1 MTHTKTPATSATPAA
16 RLARRVANRLA
27 SDAKESGVALLS
39 AILFM
44 IIMAGIGTVI
54 VGTVL
59 GQVHPTYLDQK
70 DTQTVY
76 SAQAG
81 MQAALS
87 RFRAAT
93 LTNSSGVQQTD
104 TLGNPLGDPT
114 KLPCS
119 LSGSVDPTTPANGVT
134 YSVAI
139 HYYSFDPTYLT
150 TAAVPVPPGELP
162 FSDTGGVTST
172 LTAPV
177 KYALVL
183 SGGVGNLLPGAPATS
198 TAGNRSLGAVYQ
210 FKVSTVN
217 IVGGL
222 INDYNSGGAFC
233 LSAITAAAGSTIQFL
248 PATSCTAANK
258 VLDLWIYDTDYEIK
272 LASSTAN
279 GAAGL
284 CITGPATK
292 TATTTQNAVL
302 QACATDAT
310 RWNQL
315 WDWQGGNTWV
325 GVKSDISG
333 DSGYTLG
340 TGYAAG
346 SDLTNKPLLVENGGT
361 NGGFSPSAAV
371 GAGDAGYATNEIVNY
386 LEFGRCMD
394 DTGESPTATHM
405 ISYPCKQNPA
415 GGGVKWNQ
423 RFYYTE
429 PPVQAAGTGDTW
441 PAPPVPA
448 TGTQTLQQ
456 IVVKDDA
463 GLSASPPTPIVDYC
477 LTWASSATKPTVGA
491 LVVLKACPGSTTY
504 KNWLRVYNTG
514 DYDSSYTFT
523 TPGLTAAGAATTLCL
538 EVNPAITDTG
548 WSELDL
554 ALCTGSLGQKW
565 NAPPAYVASEVGG
578 YKEIGG

>member
-1 MTHTKTPATSATPAA
+1 MNRPTTLGA
-16 RLARRVANRLA
+16 RIARRVANRLA
-27 SDAKESGVALLS
+27 ADSTESGVALLS

-44 IIMAGIGTVI
+44 IIMAGLGTVI

-59 GQVHPTYLDQK
+59 GQVSPTYLDQK
-70 DTQTVY
+70 YTQTVY

-93 LTNSSGVQQTD
+93 LLDGSGHQQTD

-119 LSGSVDPTTPANGVT
+119 LAGSVDPTTPSNGVA
-134 YSVAI
+134 YNVSI
-139 HYYSFDPTYLT
+139 YYYSFDPTFLT
-150 TAAVPVPPGELP
+150 TAATPVPPGNLP
-162 FSDTGGVTST
+162 CSATGGVTST
-172 LTAPV
+172 AAAPV
-177 KYALVL
+177 KYALVV
-183 SGGVGNLLPGAPATS
+183 SKGTGNLLPGASAGS

-222 INDYNSGGAFC
+222 INDYNSNGAYC
-233 LSAITAAAGSTIQFL
+233 LSAVTATAGSIIQFL
-248 PATSCTAANK
+248 PATQCTAANK
-258 VLDLWIYDTDYEIK
+258 LLDLWIYDTDYEIK

-292 TATTTQNAVL
+292 TATANQNALL
-302 QACATDAT
+302 QPCQSDAT

-315 WDWQGGNTWV
+315 WDWQGSNTWV
-325 GVKSDISG
+325 GINTTITG
-333 DSGYTLG
+333 NSGYSLG
-340 TGYAAG
+340 TGYATG
-346 SDLTNKPLLVENGGT
+346 SNLTNKPLLVQSSGT
-361 NGGFSPSAAV
+361 NGGLSPSAAV
-371 GAGDAGYATNEIVNY
+371 GAGDAGYATHEIVNY
-386 LEFGRCMD
+386 LEFGRCAD
-394 DTGESPTATHM
+394 DTGEDPNAAHM
-405 ISYPCKQNPA
+405 INYPCKQSPA

-429 PPVQAAGTGDTW
+429 PPVQTASPSYTW
-441 PAPPVPA
+441 PAVSSPQV
-448 TGTQTLQQ
+448 GQQ
-456 IVVKDDA
+456 ITVVDDA
-463 GLSASPPTPIVDYC
+463 VTPNVQYC
-477 LTWASSATKPTVGA
+477 LTWTSTATKPNAGD
-491 LVVLKACPGSTTY
+491 LVKLKACPTSTTY
-504 KNWLRVYNTG
+504 KNWVRVYNTG
-514 DYDSSYTFT
+514 DYNSSYTFT
-523 TPGLTAAGAATTLCL
+523 TVSAAGTTLCL
-538 EVNPAITDTG
+538 EVNPAILDSG

-554 ALCTGSLGQKW
+554 AVCNGSLGQKW